1 MVYTQMFKHCKV
13 QRELSVKCLTHA
25 SCHLLNRSYLVM
37 HVIDLGERSLEAIHH
52 FFHLCLSLYRLG
64 KGGGEALFH
73 LSINQTNIGLIMVT
87 TIIYK

>member
-1 MVYTQMFKHCKV
+1 MFKV

-52 FFHLCLSLYRLG
+52 FFHLCLSLNRLG
-64 KGGGEALFH
+64 EGGVISLVDKP
-73 LSINQTNIGLIMVT
+73 NQHRPNYGDHNYL
-87 TIIYK
+87 